1 MRRLLSL
8 GLLLLTATA
17 CSGDDDEDPREQPPS
32 RTGRIQGTLT
42 PFQSSE
48 RSTGDGVSR
57 TVRSPFRAGELATL
71 KETLRGLSA
80 GRSRGE
86 RVAPKRVP
94 GLSIVPWAPGH
105 APLERASR
113 EDPTIPGDVILR
125 FEEAG
130 LSPERVLAAVQR
142 PGFRAVHKGYASEYV
157 HLVGYEPLDG
167 EAVTAAKTQAWA
179 ARLAQVPGVTYA
191 VRNER
196 MRAAAAPDDRGYSLQ
211 WHYPTLNL
219 PAAWDLAPDASSVVV
234 AVIDSGVVPHPDLTN
249 VLPGYDMISDPE
261 NAGDGD
267 GRDSDPRDEGGD
279 TPSGGSTWHGSHVA
293 GTIGANTNNQEGVAG
308 VAWNARLLPV
318 RVLGK
323 KGGTSF
329 DIAAALTW
337 ATGGSVPGVPDN
349 PTPAKVVNM
358 SLGGRAPPQ
367 ALYQDAIDAALGRGA
382 IIVVAA
388 GNEDVDARN
397 STPCNQQNVICVGS
411 TSLAGQRSSFSNFGV
426 DVDVVASGGEMR
438 EDLNGDGYPDGVL
451 STVLDENGQPA
462 YAFSQGTSMAS
473 PHVAGVVALMAASR
487 PDLDAATAEG
497 ILKETATPLTNAQ
510 CPEGCGAGLVNALA
524 ALARISNEDPGS
536 LDPRLNVTTS
546 TLFFRGSGTQ
556 QLILSNVGGNRGGDL
571 MVTATKSGPN
581 EAAVSFPQ
589 GNTVRVPAFGSAPL
603 AVAVDA
609 SGLPVGDTVV
619 TLSLVGSGTSGAA
632 TVAVKIGVAG
642 AASDLDA
649 FVAFV
654 WQDAR
659 GEWQTSEDAIAIAP
673 ASANYAYSIS
683 LTPRTYYA
691 LATIDDD
698 QDGNF
703 FEDGERTGYWRNV
716 DAFEPLFVEEGE
728 RITDVSFDLI
738 PLAPIDDDP
747 ALVVGSACGS
757 NGDCPGGV
765 CVTDYPGG
773 YCSMDCTTSACPA
786 GSRCYIVD
794 SASGLKACL
803 ATCSRQVGT
812 GQGDCRSG
820 YVCYSD
826 GTGSGA
832 CQPNCRTSGL
842 SCGGGRTCLATGF
855 CQ

>member
-1 MRRLLSL
+1 MRRLLL
-8 GLLLLTATA
+8 MGLLLLSATS
-17 CSGDDDEDPREQPPS
+17 CSGDDEDPGKQPS

-42 PFQSSE
+42 PFRSSE
-48 RSTGDGVSR
+48 RSAGDSASQ
-57 TVRSPFRAGELATL
+57 TVRSPFRAGELEKL
-71 KETLRGLSA
+71 KETLRGMHA
-80 GRSRGE
+80 GRSRE
-86 RVAPKRVP
+86 PRVAPKAVP
-94 GLSIVPWAPGH
+94 GLPIVPSQSGA

-113 EDPTIPGDVILR
+113 EDPSIPGDVILR

-142 PGFRAVHKGYASEYV
+142 PGFRAVHKGYASEYL

-167 EAVTAAKTQAWA
+167 KAVTAAKTQEWA
-179 ARLAQVPGVTYA
+179 AQLARVPGVTYA

-196 MRAAAAPDDRGYSLQ
+196 MRATAAPNDRGYSLQ

-219 PAAWDLAPDASSVVV
+219 PAAWDLVPDASSVVV
-234 AVIDSGVVPHPDLTN
+234 AVLDSGIVPHPDLTN

-279 TPSGGSTWHGSHVA
+279 TPSGGSSWHGSHVA
-293 GTIGANTNNQEGVAG
+293 GTISADTNNQVGVAG

-323 KGGTSF
+323 KGGSSF
-329 DIAAALTW
+329 DIAAAITW
-337 ATGGSVPGVPDN
+337 ATGGTVPGVPDN
-349 PTPAKVVNM
+349 PNPAKVVNM
-358 SLGGRAPPQ
+358 SLGGSAPPQ
-367 ALYQDAIDAALGRGA
+367 ALYQGAIDEALGRGA

-411 TSLAGQRSSFSNFGV
+411 TSLAGQRSSFSNYGV

-462 YAFSQGTSMAS
+462 YAFSQGTSMAA
-473 PHVAGVVALMAASR
+473 PHVAGVVALMAALR
-487 PDLDAATAEG
+487 PDLTAALAES

-510 CPEGCGAGLVNALA
+510 CPEGCGAGLVNARA
-524 ALARISNEDPGS
+524 ALARIANVDPGT
-536 LDPRLNVTTS
+536 LDPQLNVTTS

-556 QLILSNVGGNRGGDL
+556 QLTLSNVGGNRGGDL
-571 MVTATKSGPN
+571 TVSASVSGPN
-581 EAAVSFPQ
+581 ASAVSFPQ
-589 GNTVRVPAFGSAPL
+589 GSTVRVPAFGSASL
-603 AVAVDA
+603 SVAVDA
-609 SGLPVGDTVV
+609 SGLAGGDTVV
-619 TLSLVGSGTSGAA
+619 TLSLVGSGTAGSA

-642 AASDLDA
+642 AANDLDA
-649 FVAFV
+649 LIAFV

-659 GEWQTSEDAIAIAP
+659 GEWQASEDAIAVAR
-673 ASANYAYSIS
+673 ASADYAYSIS
-683 LTPRTYYA
+683 LAPRTYFA

-716 DAFEPLFVEEGE
+716 DSFEPLELEAGD
-728 RITDVSFDLI
+728 RIENVSFDLI

-757 NGDCPGGV
+757 NVECPGGV

-773 YCSMDCTTSACPA
+773 YCSMDCTRSACPA
-786 GSRCYIVD
+786 GSRCSIVD
-794 SASGLKACL
+794 SSSGLKACL
-803 ATCSRQVGT
+803 ATCTRQVGT

-826 GTGSGA
+826 GTGSGV

-842 SCGGGRTCLATGF
+842 TCGLGRTCMASGF
-855 CQ
+855 CL